1 MDRYIVGSLWNR
13 TNRNGIND
21 NFRFLFQEQA
31 KYANIRKEAEQVLS
45 EAKNTNAKNKD
56 VQKQIDNL
64 ILSNG
69 ESDAEVIN
77 ARGGHTTLRGRLEDI
92 EGNHEDNKNEVI
104 QARGSHGALHERFG
118 DIEGKRGDYNFSAN
132 SSIPP
137 KLGLTENS
145 FKLVRKISNDQL
157 EVFQKTSKGYLRY
170 LYQRNIGGNG
180 SGDYGENH
188 EALRLIKVEP
198 ISDIIVF
205 KRVNNPV
212 SGTITKAYDFD
223 SPHLNSTVTTMFDN
237 YKRDSSKLF
246 YPSGNNIALEPYRV
260 ESNSSVTYDLNQ
272 ARGVRNTVTF
282 FYRRNGSGLSN
293 HDVNIKVNGYLAK
306 KVTLT
311 MAFEQASLTV
321 EIPTFDRYSSS
332 GTPLQVTI
340 ENEATYPIHLLGFN
354 LSTLSENKGQEVDN
368 FLAVGST
375 LPSFIDDH
383 GASDYAMK
391 NAENG
396 KNFGSYHGGEVSSRT
411 DVMWRKSYL
420 EDYSYERFDNLS
432 VGDFCVAENFS
443 IKKIG
448 ILISR
453 AYMHTNESFNTDGTV
468 HMTNSYQ
475 VMNNKTPIPFTDF
488 WTALTC
494 TSPDFTLMRQ
504 PIYNN
509 LRKETQGHKYFKST
523 EGLVIQE
530 TADGSQELHSRFTR
544 FNNEYVGV
552 QEANSV
558 SVQNQYNKHYYAP
571 IRNNTDKTIAPEVLQ
586 FTKALDFYVY

>member
-13 TNRNGIND
+13 HNRNGIND
-21 NFRFLFQEQA
+21 NFQFLFKEQA

-45 EAKNTNAKNKD
+45 EAKSTNAKNED
-56 VQKQIDNL
+56 VQNQIDNL

-77 ARGGHTTLRGRLEDI
+77 ARGGHNTLRGRLEDI
-92 EGNHEDNKNEVI
+92 EGKHEDNKNEVI
-104 QARGSHGALHERFG
+104 QARGGYGALHERFE
-118 DIEGKRGDYNFSAN
+118 DIEGKRGNYNFSAN

-137 KLGLTENS
+137 KLGLNENS
-145 FKLVRKISNDQL
+145 FKLVRKLSNDQL

-170 LYQRNIGGNG
+170 LYQRNIGGSG
-180 SGDYGENH
+180 SNDYGENH

-198 ISDIIVF
+198 ISDVIVF

-212 SGTITKAYDFD
+212 SGTVTKAFDFD
-223 SPHLNSTVTTMFDN
+223 PPHLNSTVVFMFDN
-237 YKRDSSKLF
+237 YKQDSSKLF
-246 YPSGNNIALEPYRV
+246 YPSGSNVALEPYRV
-260 ESNSSVTYDLNQ
+260 EPNSSVTYNLNQ
-272 ARGVRNTVTF
+272 ERGVRNTVTF
-282 FYRRNGSGLSN
+282 FYRRNGSGLAD

-311 MAFEQASLTV
+311 MAFEQSSLTV

-332 GTPLQVTI
+332 GSPLQVTI

-354 LSTLSENKGQEVDN
+354 LSTLSENRGQEVDN

-375 LPSFIDDH
+375 LPSFIDDQ

-396 KNFGSYHGGEVSSRT
+396 KNFGSYHGGEVSSRS

-432 VGDFCVAENFS
+432 VGEFCVAENFS

-453 AYMHTNESFNTDGTV
+453 AYIHTNESFNTDGTV

-494 TSPDFTLMRQ
+494 TSPDFTLIRQ
-504 PIYNN
+504 PVYNN
-509 LRKETQGHKYFKST
+509 LRNETQGHKYFKST

-530 TADGSQELHSRFTR
+530 TPDGSQELHSRFTR
-544 FNNEYVGV
+544 FNNEYVGA

-571 IRNNTDKTIAPEVLQ
+571 IRNNTSKTIAPEVLQ

>member
-21 NFRFLFQEQA
+21 NFQFLFKEQA

-45 EAKNTNAKNKD
+45 EAKSTNAKNKD

-64 ILSNG
+64 ILSDG

-77 ARGGHTTLRGRLEDI
+77 ARGGHNTLRGRLE
-92 EGNHEDNKNEVI
+92 
-104 QARGSHGALHERFG
+104 

-145 FKLVRKISNDQL
+145 FKLVRKRSNDQL

-170 LYQRNIGGNG
+170 LYQRNIGGSG

-198 ISDIIVF
+198 ISDVIVF

-212 SGTITKAYDFD
+212 SGTVTKAYDFD
-223 SPHLNSTVTTMFDN
+223 SPHLNSTVVPMFDN
-237 YKRDSSKLF
+237 YKRDTSKLF
-246 YPSGNNIALEPYRV
+246 YPSGSNVALEPYAL
-260 ESNSSVTYDLNQ
+260 EPKSSATYDLDQ

-282 FYRRNGSGLSN
+282 FYRRNGSGLAD

-311 MAFEQASLTV
+311 MAFEQTSLTI
-321 EIPTFDRYSSS
+321 EIPTFDRYTSN

-375 LPSFIDDH
+375 LPPFIDDH

-396 KNFGSYHGGEVSSRT
+396 KNFGSYHGGEVSNRC
-411 DVMWRKSYL
+411 DVMWRKSHL

-453 AYMHTNESFNTDGTV
+453 AYMHTNRSEE
-468 HMTNSYQ
+468 H
-475 VMNNKTPIPFTDF
+475 
-488 WTALTC
+488 
-494 TSPDFTLMRQ
+494 TS
-504 PIYNN
+504 
-509 LRKETQGHKYFKST
+509 
-523 EGLVIQE
+523 
-530 TADGSQELHSRFTR
+530 ELQSH
-544 FNNEYVGV
+544 
-552 QEANSV
+552 A
-558 SVQNQYNKHYYAP
+558 
-571 IRNNTDKTIAPEVLQ
+571 
-586 FTKALDFYVY
+586 

>member
-1 MDRYIVGSLWNR
+1 MKRFIVGSTWDR

-21 NFRFLFQEQA
+21 NFQFLFKEQA

-45 EAKNTNAKNKD
+45 EAKSTNAKNKD

-64 ILSNG
+64 ILSDG

-77 ARGGHTTLRGRLEDI
+77 ARGGHTTLRGRLE
-92 EGNHEDNKNEVI
+92 
-104 QARGSHGALHERFG
+104 

-145 FKLVRKISNDQL
+145 FKLVRKRSNDQL

-198 ISDIIVF
+198 ISDVIVF

-212 SGTITKAYDFD
+212 SGTVTKAYDFD
-223 SPHLNSTVTTMFDN
+223 PPHLNSTVTTMFDN
-237 YKRDSSKLF
+237 YKRDASKLF
-246 YPSGNNIALEPYRV
+246 YPSGSNVALEPYALKP
-260 ESNSSVTYDLNQ
+260 NSSATYDLNQ

-282 FYRRNGSGLSN
+282 FYRRNGSGLAN

-321 EIPTFDRYSSS
+321 EIPTFDRYSSN

-375 LPSFIDDH
+375 LPPFIDDQ

-475 VMNNKTPIPFTDF
+475 VMNNQTPIPFIDF

-494 TSPDFTLMRQ
+494 TSPDFTLIRQ

-571 IRNNTDKTIAPEVLQ
+571 IRNNTSKTIAPEVLQ